1 MNGVGI
7 PHPPTC
13 PGNTRYNPNLG
24 GGGARRMAKQK
35 ARTCRN
41 LAKIMAEQDLVA
53 QQQVNNI

>member
-1 MNGVGI
+1 
-7 PHPPTC
+7 
-13 PGNTRYNPNLG
+13 
-24 GGGARRMAKQK
+24 MAKQK